1 MQKTI
6 EVTLRATLGSWYN
19 GYGCDQ
25 AVCSG
30 PNPEITV
37 TYNLGEDSLGM
48 YLYESSGC
56 YGGGN
61 AFGKE
66 DVLEYLRKPHPDYSP
81 WSIAEMIAEV
91 ESL

>member
-25 AVCSG
+25 AGCSG

-48 YLYESSGC
+48 YLYESRGC
-56 YGGGN
+56 YGGDN
-61 AFGKE
+61 AFGRDE
-66 DVLEYLRKPHPDYSP
+66 VLAYLREPHPNYSRQ
-81 WSIAEMIAEV
+81 SIAEMIAEV